1 MLAVYK
7 DSNVQLL
14 DAYLGN
20 TGNFQSALNLLNDEN
35 RSLRDITAAT
45 DAGITNRQ
53 ITGEAQH
60 FENHWLSDRG
70 PLAGKHVDEVMRY
83 GYKWAIQLAS
93 MDHGGLGERSAAVP
107 IETFWVT
114 TGPGGNFEIHVC
126 DGEERVT
133 VLVFIPVD
141 REYGSRT
148 GSNSWAVR
156 LGGFGEHRPLDA
168 PRVQLLHDD
177 DDRDPSVVRVQT
189 SGAAPA
195 GSVSTDS

>member
-7 DSNVQLL
+7 DSNVELL

-20 TGNFQSALNLLNDEN
+20 TANFQQALDLLNGPD
-35 RSLRDITAAT
+35 SLTDITRAT
-45 DAGITNRQ
+45 DKGITDSH
-53 ITGEAQH
+53 ITDEAGH
-60 FENHWLSDRG
+60 FENHWLSDKG
-70 PLAGKHVDEVMRY
+70 PLAGKHVDDVMRY
-83 GYKWAIQLAS
+83 GYKWAIELAS
-93 MDHGGLGERSAAVP
+93 VGRGGQGERSSPVP

-126 DGEERVT
+126 DGDERVT

-148 GSNSWAVR
+148 GSRSWAVR
-156 LGGFGEHRPLDA
+156 VGGFGEHQPLEE

-177 DDRDPSVVRVQT
+177 EERTPAVVRVQT
-189 SGAAPA
+189 SG
-195 GSVSTDS
+195 VT